1 MCISKRCNEK
11 LSMKLT
17 QDSGKLKNFH
27 SFLKKQLSKYKM
39 EWNNSIMVGGYKNL
53 HESKETGNDIIHS

>member
-1 MCISKRCNEK
+1 
-11 LSMKLT
+11 MKLT